1 MKAELVDY
9 NQAPR
14 KVRLVTELIKGKTV
28 EKALDA
34 LTFFPK
40 RAAEPIRKLIMSAAA
55 NAKQLGVEDP
65 MKLKVKNIEV
75 NSSGMLTRFRAR
87 AMGRSATIRHRKSR
101 VAVTLA

>member
-1 MKAELVDY
+1 M
-9 NQAPR
+9 
-14 KVRLVTELIKGKTV
+14 IKGKSV
-28 EKALDA
+28 GAALDA

-40 RAAEPIRKLIMSAAA
+40 RAAEPIAKLIRSAAA
-55 NAKQLGVEDP
+55 NAKEQGVEEP

-101 VAVTLA
+101 VVVTLA